1 MRVSEMSTYELM
13 DAITYHRQHSVY
25 WIACAE
31 ELARRIDE
39 CRESQKGGVMGEEL
53 KRFIITTK
61 DGQWV
66 ATVYAEKFVSVGAK
80 SGDFFIGDNPV
91 GSVDTL
97 NYLVS
102 DSGGRPNWT
111 IQSQKAAAEDA
122 EAQRRAEEAK
132 RT

>member
-1 MRVSEMSTYELM
+1 MQ
-13 DAITYHRQHSVY
+13 D
-25 WIACAE
+25 
-31 ELARRIDE
+31 
-39 CRESQKGGVMGEEL
+39 EL

-61 DGQWV
+61 EGQWV
-66 ATVYAEKFVSVGAK
+66 ATVYAHKFISVGAK

-111 IQSQKAAAEDA
+111 IHSASS
-122 EAQRRAEEAK
+122 RA
-132 RT
+132 